1 MSLTLV
7 GLNARQPDRLWC
19 SGQKRPT
26 GNEQTQ
32 TQSRFF
38 QSETLTLNSCCSLD
52 YACGNESVIYF
63 TNLCKPIETYIDA
76 RKKHPFAS
84 YSTAKHPKHSKLA
97 ITYIREKLANF
108 FDCFNTGVEFSSR
121 NNFANSDS
129 FAKVSAPAHNYNSVK
144 KATQVCHM

>member
-1 MSLTLV
+1 M
-7 GLNARQPDRLWC
+7 WC
-19 SGQKRPT
+19 TQTNTPT
-26 GNEQTQ
+26 GNEQTRK
-32 TQSRFF
+32 QSRFF
-38 QSETLTLNSCCSLD
+38 QNEAVTLNSCRSLD
-52 YACGNESVIYF
+52 NARGNESIIYF
-63 TNLCKPIETYIDA
+63 MDLCKPIETYIDA

>member
-1 MSLTLV
+1 M
-7 GLNARQPDRLWC
+7 WC
-19 SGQKRPT
+19 TQTNTPT
-26 GNEQTQ
+26 GNEQTRK
-32 TQSRFF
+32 QSRFF
-38 QSETLTLNSCCSLD
+38 QNEAVTLNSCRSLD
-52 YACGNESVIYF
+52 NARGNESIIYF
-63 TNLCKPIETYIDA
+63 MDLCKPIETYIDA

-97 ITYIREKLANF
+97 ITYIREKLVNF

-144 KATQVCHM
+144 KLHRFVICRY